1 MNSNARLARRLTTF
15 DATVIGVGSMVGA
28 GVFAAFA
35 PAAHAA
41 GSGLI
46 IGLAIAAI
54 VAWCN
59 ASASAQLAA
68 AYPVAGGTYVYGRE
82 RLGAWWGFTAGWSFI
97 VGKTASCAAMALV
110 CAAYVSPAGG
120 EKLVAVLAVV
130 LVTGINL
137 GGISRTANATKVI
150 VTIVVVV
157 LVGVAVVALGGVS
170 GSAAQPFVV
179 DAPDVYSV
187 LQSAGIL
194 FFAFAGYAR
203 IATLGEEVQN
213 PRRAI
218 PRAIMAALG
227 ISAVLYCAIG
237 VALLAVLGPDRLAAS
252 RAPVTELLSHAGWG
266 AASPVVAVTAALA
279 SLGALLALTA
289 GIARTTL
296 AMARTRDLPRWFDA
310 IHPRSLVPHRAE
322 LLGASVV
329 IAVILVV
336 DVRGAIAFSSFG
348 VLLYYFIANVAA
360 FTQPAAQRL
369 VSRAANILGATA
381 CIVLAVTLPPL
392 GVAAGIIVVAAGIPV
407 RLLSNRQSRPLF
419 IPST

>member
-170 GSAAQPFVV
+170 GSAAQ
-179 DAPDVYSV
+179 
-187 LQSAGIL
+187 
-194 FFAFAGYAR
+194 
-203 IATLGEEVQN
+203 
-213 PRRAI
+213 
-218 PRAIMAALG
+218 
-227 ISAVLYCAIG
+227 
-237 VALLAVLGPDRLAAS
+237 
-252 RAPVTELLSHAGWG
+252 
-266 AASPVVAVTAALA
+266 
-279 SLGALLALTA
+279 
-289 GIARTTL
+289 
-296 AMARTRDLPRWFDA
+296 
-310 IHPRSLVPHRAE
+310 
-322 LLGASVV
+322 
-329 IAVILVV
+329 
-336 DVRGAIAFSSFG
+336 
-348 VLLYYFIANVAA
+348 
-360 FTQPAAQRL
+360 
-369 VSRAANILGATA
+369 
-381 CIVLAVTLPPL
+381 
-392 GVAAGIIVVAAGIPV
+392 
-407 RLLSNRQSRPLF
+407 
-419 IPST
+419 